1 MCNRRSVLAALI
13 LSIAFPVTGLGAQ
26 WVADVEKEWK
36 ANGSRWFES
45 VAADEPHATIR
56 LKDTASREKVG
67 AFEVWMLVDGA
78 RVRSFPDSTPLR
90 LAPGAHCIRVE
101 MVAAAQKYQGNVGK
115 YWPWLQ
121 PTEEVEL
128 SFTRDDRGFSS
139 QYRKV
144 VITTKGL
151 LDQKRLDYDAKLP
164 GDTEAAYN
172 YCMMQVGGVTG
183 LGIGGFPSAS
193 PFT

>member
-1 MCNRRSVLAALI
+1 MGNKRSVLAALI
-13 LSIAFPVTGLGAQ
+13 LSIALPTTELAAQ

-45 VAADEPHATIR
+45 VAADEPHATIHLR
-56 LKDTASREKVG
+56 DTASREKVG

-78 RVRSFPDSTPLR
+78 RVKSWSDSTPLR
-90 LAPGAHCIRVE
+90 LTPGAHCIRVE
-101 MVAAAQKYQGNVGK
+101 MVAAGQKYQGNVGK

-128 SFTRDDRGFSS
+128 SFTRDDRGFSTE
-139 QYRKV
+139 YRKV
-144 VITTKGL
+144 VFKMTGL

-164 GDTEAAYN
+164 GDTEAAYG
-172 YCMMQVGGVTG
+172 YCMKQVGAVTG
-183 LGIGGFPSAS
+183 
-193 PFT
+193 

>member
-1 MCNRRSVLAALI
+1 MRRTRIVVTALL
-13 LSIAFPVTGLGAQ
+13 LSIPLSATELPAQ

-45 VAADEPHATIR
+45 VAADEPHATIH

-78 RVRSFPDSTPLR
+78 RVKSWADSTPLR

-101 MVAAAQKYQGNVGK
+101 MVAAGQKYQGNVGK

-121 PTEEVEL
+121 PSEEVEL
-128 SFTRDDRGFSS
+128 SFTRDERGFSS

-144 VITTKGL
+144 VITMKGL

-164 GDTEAAYN
+164 GDTEAAYG
-172 YCMMQVGGVTG
+172 YCMKQVGAVTQ
-183 LGIGGFPSAS
+183 
-193 PFT
+193 